1 MNDKL
6 KHFVFRTAIPEILL
20 HLLKNKD
27 GEYTSTISH
36 ELNITYSHVSKML
49 KILGNNRLITI
60 EREGRTKFINLTPK
74 GIKIAK
80 LIETILEVK

>member
-6 KHFVFRTAIPEILL
+6 KNFVFRTAIPEILL
-20 HLLKNKD
+20 HLLEHKD
-27 GEYTSTISH
+27 GEYVSTISY

-49 KILGNNRLITI
+49 KILSNNRVIKI

-80 LIETILEVK
+80 LIEAIMKVK